1 MNPVESSA
9 MMSFGSLAPLFINIV
24 FISLVAM
31 SFISWVI
38 IVYKALQLYDAQKS
52 NKEFTQIFWETRDL
66 ARVENSSTRLQSS
79 PLVKV
84 FAAGFREL
92 NRIIHEHQSNPS
104 AGSAASDLGVLEMA
118 LRRSELQEAQ
128 RLERGCTFLA
138 TVTTAAP
145 FIGLFGTVLGIMD
158 AFSGLGLGGS
168 STIQAVAPGISHALE
183 ATAIGLAA
191 AIPAAIAYN
200 YISVVIRQFKES
212 MDRFSLEFLSFAE
225 KQYVAPEGK

>member
-1 MNPVESSA
+1 ML
-9 MMSFGSLAPLFINIV
+9 SFGSMAPLFINIV
-24 FISLVAM
+24 FISLVAA

-38 IVYKALQLYDAQKS
+38 IVFKALQLYDAHKC
-52 NKEFTQIFWETRDL
+52 NKEFTRLFWDTRDL
-66 ARVENSSTRLQSS
+66 SRIETLSVRLQAS

-84 FAAGFREL
+84 FGAGFREL
-92 NRIIHEHQSNPS
+92 NRIIQEHQATKEPVNT
-104 AGSAASDLGVLEMA
+104 ASELGVLEMA

-138 TVTTAAP
+138 TVTSAAP

-158 AFSGLGLGGS
+158 AFSGLGLGGT

-225 KQYVAPEGK
+225 KQYVAPGGK